1 MDSSWSLMFQSLKV
15 IKKYILTL
23 NFLNKNSKQLQ
34 NKSIYKANINLQSQA
49 IHVDTKNSKN
59 NLHILEGGASG
70 DIEQVI
76 V

>member
-1 MDSSWSLMFQSLKV
+1 M
-15 IKKYILTL
+15 